1 MEKTKK
7 RLFEFGEL
15 EGVRR
20 TTGDS
25 PNSAQQNNGSIP
37 STEVSTKKQ
46 RRRFSKEYKLTIL
59 KEIDKKY
66 KTRSHR
72 HYSET

>member
-46 RRRFSKEYKLTIL
+46 LRALDE
-59 KEIDKKY
+59 DK
-66 KTRSHR
+66 
-72 HYSET
+72 